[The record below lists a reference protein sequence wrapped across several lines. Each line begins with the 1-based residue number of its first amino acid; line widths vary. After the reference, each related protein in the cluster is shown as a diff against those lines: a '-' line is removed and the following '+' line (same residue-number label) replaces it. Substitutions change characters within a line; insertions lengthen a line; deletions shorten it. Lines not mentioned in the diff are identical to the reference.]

1 MKAKEV
7 FSKTLVFGWVKL
19 GLGLLNILVAAVLFA
34 VLMGIS
40 YLFNSGGAGAI
51 LFFIWLGV
59 VGLVNFLL
67 NHYIGYLVKAAHVA
81 VIATSFQNGAVP
93 ADPLQTGKAMVKER
107 FGTSNVYFVLDKL
120 VAGSVRQLQRT
131 LGRLT
136 DSLLG
141 SIPGMDSLKKLMN
154 LFLDISLGYIDEC
167 CLGYTFVH
175 PEQNAFKSAADGVVI
190 YFWNWKTLLKD
201 AAKTTLTVVLSVA
214 AVTLVA
220 FIVFGG
226 LFRLLEWS
234 GFVAFV
240 LSLLL
245 AWTVKYAFI
254 DSWILVK
261 MMSSYMEAVPTTAIT
276 FDLYGKLCNL
286 SGKFKEL
293 WQKGGGQSQ
302 PAPAPEAVPAPA
314 PVAAHFCPGCGARL
328 DTNASFCGSCGA
340 RIN

>member
-7 FSKTLVFGWVKL
+7 FSKTLIFGWVKL
-19 GLGLLNILVAAVLFA
+19 GLGLLNILVAAILFA
-34 VLMGIS
+34 VLMSIS

-59 VGLVNFLL
+59 VGVVNFLL

-81 VIATSFQNGAVP
+81 VIATSFQDGAVP

-107 FGTSNVYFVLDKL
+107 FGTSNAYFVLDKL

-131 LGRLT
+131 LGRLAGG
-136 DSLLG
+136 LLG
-141 SIPGMDSLKKLMN
+141 SIPGMDSVKKLLN

-175 PEQNAFKSAADGVVI
+175 PGQNAFKSAADGVVI
-190 YFWNWKTLLKD
+190 YFRNWKTLLKD

-214 AVTLVA
+214 AVTLVT
-220 FIVFGG
+220 FILFGG

-261 MMSSYMEAVPTTAIT
+261 MMSSYMEAVPATAIT

-293 WQKGGGQSQ
+293 LQKGGGQ
-302 PAPAPEAVPAPA
+302 PAPVPETVPAPTPA
-314 PVAAHFCPGCGARL
+314 VAHFCPACGARL
-328 DTNASFCGSCGA
+328 DANATFCGSCGA
-340 RIN
+340 KIN